1 MMFRLFP
8 QLSVRHFATAKE
20 VRYGTG
26 ARSALLAGVD
36 KLADAVQVTLGPKG
50 RNVIIEQGF
59 GSPKITKDGVTVAK
73 SVDLEDKFENLGAQL
88 VRSVASKT
96 NDVAGDGTTT
106 ATILTRAIFSEG
118 VKSVAAG
125 LNPMDLKRGID
136 AAVLEVVE
144 SLRSQTK
151 PITTKEE
158 IAQVATISA
167 NGDAVIGKLIADAMD
182 RVGNEGVITVK
193 DGKLLVDELE
203 VVEGMRF
210 DRGYISPYFVTNVK
224 TQKCELEDAVVLLVE
239 KKLSTIQPLL
249 PILEQVIRAQKPL
262 LIVSEDVDSEAL
274 ATLIVNKLRGGV
286 RVCAVKAPGFGDQ
299 RKANLG
305 DIAALTG
312 ATVISEELGMKLENT
327 DWTMLGSARNI
338 TVTKD
343 DTIILDGHGTK
354 EAINER
360 VSSIKTAIE
369 QSTST
374 YETDKLKERMARL
387 CGGVAVIQ
395 VGGASEVEVGEKRD
409 RITDALNATRA
420 AVEEGIVTGGG
431 TALLRASKSL
441 TERPHFEENVGV
453 DIVRKAIRVPAR
465 TIANNA
471 GMEGAVVVEK
481 LLSFEDTVSG
491 LNAATGEYVN
501 MFDAGII
508 DPTKVVR
515 TALVDAASVSSLLMT
530 SEAAIVEKPR
540 NEPAGGDMPGGMGGG
555 MGGMNF

>member
-1 MMFRLFP
+1 M
-8 QLSVRHFATAKE
+8 H
-20 VRYGTG
+20 
-26 ARSALLAGVD
+26 
-36 KLADAVQVTLGPKG
+36 
-50 RNVIIEQGF
+50 
-59 GSPKITKDGVTVAK
+59 
-73 SVDLEDKFENLGAQL
+73 
-88 VRSVASKT
+88 T
-96 NDVAGDGTTT
+96 N
-106 ATILTRAIFSEG
+106 
-118 VKSVAAG
+118 
-125 LNPMDLKRGID
+125 
-136 AAVLEVVE
+136 
-144 SLRSQTK
+144 
-151 PITTKEE
+151 
-158 IAQVATISA
+158 
-167 NGDAVIGKLIADAMD
+167 
-182 RVGNEGVITVK
+182 
-193 DGKLLVDELE
+193 
-203 VVEGMRF
+203 
-210 DRGYISPYFVTNVK
+210 
-224 TQKCELEDAVVLLVE
+224 TQ
-239 KKLSTIQPLL
+239 
-249 PILEQVIRAQKPL
+249 QVIRAQKPL

-441 TERPHFEENVGV
+441 T
-453 DIVRKAIRVPAR
+453 VRRDSVFF
-465 TIANNA
+465 
-471 GMEGAVVVEK
+471 V
-481 LLSFEDTVSG
+481 LSR
-491 LNAATGEYVN
+491 L
-501 MFDAGII
+501 
-508 DPTKVVR
+508 
-515 TALVDAASVSSLLMT
+515 SL
-530 SEAAIVEKPR
+530 
-540 NEPAGGDMPGGMGGG
+540 
-555 MGGMNF
+555 